1 MLIPAALHK
10 DRGRVRS
17 LLPATET
24 RAAGASDMVGSYGVV
39 EKGSDC
45 GHELKAEPSGLAYGF
60 DAGAESKDE
69 LVLLRGLGTAGS
81 CWSQEIL
88 SQVLRDSP

>member
-39 EKGSDC
+39 R
-45 GHELKAEPSGLAYGF
+45 
-60 DAGAESKDE
+60 
-69 LVLLRGLGTAGS
+69 RGQTVGMS
-81 CWSQEIL
+81 
-88 SQVLRDSP
+88 